1 MPASLE
7 HSAVATGLEMVRF
20 HFSPKERQCQRM
32 LKLPHDCIHLTASKV
47 MVKILQARLS
57 QCGNSELPDDQA
69 GFSKGEEPEI
79 ELQTSLGSSTK
90 RQSAGKTSTYV
101 LLTMPK
107 SSLCGSQQTVENC
120 SRDGNTRPPDLPP
133 EKSVC
138 RSRSNS

>member
-120 SRDGNTRPPDLPP
+120 SRDGTTRPPDLPP